1 MEMDKTLYRIHMN
14 YEDEIRITGNQG
26 KLLVHDERVPMD
38 EAGAVIDE
46 FLDMFGDEKDMM
58 KKTLFSLV
66 ENFEVKTIGV
76 EI

>member
-1 MEMDKTLYRIHMN
+1 MDKTLYRIHMN

-26 KLLVHDERVPMD
+26 KLLVHDERVPVD
-38 EAGAVIDE
+38 EAGTVIDE

-66 ENFEVKTIGV
+66 ENMEVKTIGV
-76 EI
+76 EV

>member
-1 MEMDKTLYRIHMN
+1 VDKTLYKIHLN
-14 YEDEIRITGNQG
+14 YHDELRITGNKG

-38 EAGAVIDE
+38 EAGTVIDE
-46 FLDMFGDEKDMM
+46 FLDMFQDEKEVM

-76 EI
+76 EL

>member
-1 MEMDKTLYRIHMN
+1 
-14 YEDEIRITGNQG
+14 
-26 KLLVHDERVPMD
+26 MD
-38 EAGAVIDE
+38 EAGTAIDE